1 MKRLKHLLSGLV
13 IALLSAPIAAL
24 ENDREQPIQIEANAA
39 TFNEKS
45 GTSTY
50 TGDVK
55 VTQGSIRLWSD
66 KLVVYSNNGE
76 MDKMVSTGSPA
87 KFRQTPDRQ
96 KEDIHG
102 TALRMEYYGSRSQLI
117 MLKKAKIWQGKNSTT
132 SERIEYDSL
141 NAIIQAGKKTSGSQR
156 VKVILQPRKNNTE

>member
-1 MKRLKHLLSGLV
+1 MKHRNRLFTYLV
-13 IALLSAPIAAL
+13 ISLFSAPLAAL
-24 ENDREQPIQIEANAA
+24 EGDREQPIQIEANAA

-50 TGDVK
+50 TGNVK

-66 KLVVYSNNGE
+66 KLVVYSKNGE
-76 MDKMVSTGSPA
+76 MDKMISTGQPA
-87 KFRQTPDRQ
+87 KFRQTPSKQ

-102 TALRMEYYGSRSQLI
+102 KALRMEYYGNKSQLI
-117 MLKKAKIWQGKNSTT
+117 MLKEAKIWQGKNSTT

-156 VKVILQPRKNNTE
+156 VKVVLQPRKNKTK